1 MAKPRDKLY
10 VCGTVFARSGDQ
22 QLSVTKSQILDALA
36 RVASPRGVALTNARV
51 LSEIAITDGKVL
63 FSINV
68 DAAEAKAWETA
79 RADAEAAVRALPGVS
94 NVMVALTAERKPGTP
109 AAAPARPAPG
119 HRHDHGVQPVSAHRP
134 PANPGGSP
142 MARQSEIPGI
152 AAVIAVASG
161 KGGVGKSTT
170 ALNLALGLRDLG
182 LRVGLMD
189 ADIYGPSV
197 PRLTGIREK
206 PQLNDQ
212 KKMVPLMRFG
222 LAIMSIGFLVEE
234 ETAMIW
240 RGPMVMSAITQM
252 LRDVAWG
259 ELDVLVVDM
268 PPGTGDAQLTL
279 AQNVPLKGAV
289 IVSTPQ
295 DLALI
300 DARRGLAMF
309 TKVNVPVLGIIENM
323 SYFQCPECGTRS
335 DIFGHGGAR
344 HEAERL
350 GVPFLGEVPLH
361 MQIRAMSDAGTPVV
375 VSEPDGPHA
384 AIYRAIGSQVR
395 DQLRKVHAIA

>member
-1 MAKPRDKLY
+1 
-10 VCGTVFARSGDQ
+10 V
-22 QLSVTKSQILDALA
+22 SVTQQQVINALA
-36 RVASPRGVALTNARV
+36 RVMSPRGVALTEANV
-51 LSEIAITDGKVL
+51 LSAISVNDGKVF

-68 DAAEAKAWETA
+68 DAAEARAWETV
-79 RADAEAAVRALPGVS
+79 RAATEAAVRALPGVTTA
-94 NVMVALTAERKPGTP
+94 MVALTAERKPGS
-109 AAAPARPAPG
+109 AAAPAPHRHAPG
-119 HRHDHGVQPVSAHRP
+119 VAPVSSHRP
-134 PANPGGSP
+134 PQSPVSP
-142 MARQSEIPGI
+142 MSKQSEIPGI

-170 ALNLALGLRDLG
+170 AINLALGLRDLG
-182 LRVGLMD
+182 LRVGLLD

-206 PQLNDQ
+206 PQLDDD
-212 KKMVPLMRFG
+212 KKMIPLQRFG

-259 ELDVLVVDM
+259 TLDVLVVDM

-279 AQNVPLKGAV
+279 AQNVPLKGA
-289 IVSTPQ
+289 IIISTPQ
-295 DLALI
+295 DLSLI

-309 TKVNVPVLGIIENM
+309 KKVNVPVLGIVENM
-323 SYFQCPECGTRS
+323 SYFQCPHCGTRS

-350 GVPFLGEVPLH
+350 GVPFLGEIPLH
-361 MQIRAMSDAGTPVV
+361 MSIRVTSDSGTPVV
-375 VSEPDGPHA
+375 ESEPDGPYA
-384 AIYRAIGSQVR
+384 TIYRAIGARVR
-395 DQLRKVHAIA
+395 DQLQGVIAAA

>member
-1 MAKPRDKLY
+1 MTITK
-10 VCGTVFARSGDQ
+10 Q
-22 QLSVTKSQILDALA
+22 QIADALD
-36 RVASPRGVALTNARV
+36 RVPSPRGIALTKANV
-51 LSEIAITDGKVL
+51 LSDITIADGKVML
-63 FSINV
+63 SINV
-68 DAAEAKAWETA
+68 EAAEARAWETT
-79 RADAEAAVRALPGVS
+79 RAQAEAAIRAVPGVTGA
-94 NVMVALTAERKPGTP
+94 MVALTAERK
-109 AAAPARPAPG
+109 AAPPAQNVSQKGGIAPI
-119 HRHDHGVQPVSAHRP
+119 SAHKPHQP
-134 PANPGGSP
+134 PGAPSA
-142 MARQSEIPGI
+142 MARQSEIPGV
-152 AAVIAVASG
+152 AAIIAVASG

-182 LRVGLMD
+182 LKVGLLD

-197 PRLTGIREK
+197 PRLTGIKGK
-206 PQLNDQ
+206 PELNDAR
-212 KKMVPLMRFG
+212 KMIPIARFG
-222 LAIMSIGFLVEE
+222 LSIMSIGFLVEE

-259 ELDVLVVDM
+259 TLDVLVVDM

-309 TKVNVPVLGIIENM
+309 TKVNVPVLGIVENM

-350 GVPFLGEVPLH
+350 GVTFLGEVPLH
-361 MQIRAMSDAGTPVV
+361 MAIRQNSDAGTPVV
-375 VSEPDGPHA
+375 ESQPDSPHA
-384 AIYRAIGSQVR
+384 TIYRAIAAQ
-395 DQLRKVHAIA
+395 VHAKLKATLRA

>member
-1 MAKPRDKLY
+1 
-10 VCGTVFARSGDQ
+10 V
-22 QLSVTKSQILDALA
+22 SVTQQQVLDSLKQ
-36 RVASPRGVALTNARV
+36 VASPRGVPLTNANV
-51 LSEIAITDGKVL
+51 LSAISVTDGKVF

-68 DAAEAKAWETA
+68 DAAEARAWESV
-79 RADAEAAVRALPGVS
+79 RAQAEAAVRAIPGVTTA
-94 NVMVALTAERKPGTP
+94 MIALTAERKPGSP
-109 AAAPARPAPG
+109 SAAPQRRA
-119 HRHDHGVQPVSAHRP
+119 HGVQPVAAHRP
-134 PANPGGSP
+134 PQGAASP
-142 MARQSEIPGI
+142 MSKQAEIPGV

-182 LRVGLMD
+182 LRVGLLD
-189 ADIYGPSV
+189 ADIYGPSI
-197 PRLTGIREK
+197 PRLTGINEK
-206 PQLNDQ
+206 PQLNDDR
-212 KKMVPLMRFG
+212 KMIPVKRFG
-222 LAIMSIGFLVEE
+222 LSIMSIGFLVEE
-234 ETAMIW
+234 DTAMIW
-240 RGPMVMSAITQM
+240 RGPMVMSAINQM

-259 ELDVLVVDM
+259 TLDILVVDM

-289 IVSTPQ
+289 IISTPQ
-295 DLALI
+295 DLSLI

-309 TKVNVPVLGIIENM
+309 RKVNVPVLGIVENM

-350 GVPFLGEVPLH
+350 GVPFLGEIPLH
-361 MQIRAMSDAGTPVV
+361 MSIRTTSDAGNPVV

-384 AIYRAIGSQVR
+384 AIFRTIGTKVR
-395 DQLRKVHAIA
+395 DQLQGAIAAA

>member
-1 MAKPRDKLY
+1 
-10 VCGTVFARSGDQ
+10 
-22 QLSVTKSQILDALA
+22 LSVTQQQVLDGLA
-36 RVASPRGVALTNARV
+36 KVMSPRGVALNNAGV
-51 LSEIAITDGKVL
+51 LSAISVNDGKVL

-68 DAAEAKAWETA
+68 DAAEARAWEGT
-79 RADAEAAVRALPGVS
+79 RAEAEAAVRAIPGVTMA
-94 NVMVALTAERKPGTP
+94 MVALTAERKPGAV
-109 AAAPARPAPG
+109 AAAPAPRPT
-119 HRHDHGVQPVSAHRP
+119 HSHGVPPVAAHRP
-134 PANPGGSP
+134 PQSPASP
-142 MARQSEIPGI
+142 MSKQSEIPGVS
-152 AAVIAVASG
+152 AVIAVASG

-182 LRVGLMD
+182 LRVGLLD

-206 PQLNDQ
+206 PQLNND
-212 KKMVPLMRFG
+212 KKMIPIMRFG
-222 LAIMSIGFLVEE
+222 LAIMSIGFLVDED
-234 ETAMIW
+234 TAMIW

-252 LRDVAWG
+252 LRDVVWG
-259 ELDVLVVDM
+259 TLDVLVVDM

-295 DLALI
+295 DLSLI

-309 TKVNVPVLGIIENM
+309 KKVNVPVLGIVENM
-323 SYFQCPECGTRS
+323 SYFQCPHCGTRS

-350 GVPFLGEVPLH
+350 GVPFLGEIPLH
-361 MQIRAMSDAGTPVV
+361 MSIRATSDAGTPVV
-375 VSEPDGPHA
+375 ASEPDGPHA
-384 AIYRAIGSQVR
+384 AIYRAIGAKVR
-395 DQLRKVHAIA
+395 EQLQGVIAAA